1 MKLRHLS
8 PPYCTRGNTRGGF
21 SAQFTAL
28 ALVLAAGLLWSIA
41 GAKTPLAGPTQEKEE
56 KAPALRWDPPRID
69 APLAS
74 LSKTPACSLPEVLNQ
89 AGKHAEELVDHL
101 QNFIAHEQVRYDSR
115 FVPESSNGFMG
126 TGKIKPGENSGGES
140 LTAKFDYVVDFGGKS
155 GQFQVHE
162 FRKPLPGANNE
173 YLRAIVDK
181 GLPALALIFRPA
193 MQSDYE
199 MRCEGSVHWHNEPA
213 WVVDFHQKKG
223 KRPRTV
229 QMGTGTKAYPLRIKG
244 RAWIAANSGQVI
256 HLETNLVS
264 PVPQIDL
271 EEYAFSVDYAP
282 VKFQSQ
288 DVEIWL
294 PQFAVAY
301 RHNAGR
307 HMITEHSF
315 SDFQL
320 FSVQTQETIQ
330 QHSEQ

>member
-1 MKLRHLS
+1 MKRHYLS
-8 PPYCTRGNTRGGF
+8 PPDRTRRTTHRGL

-28 ALVLAAGLLWSIA
+28 ALLSAAGLLWSIA
-41 GAKTPLAGPTQEKEE
+41 VAKTPPVGATQEKEE
-56 KAPALRWDPPRID
+56 KAPGLRWDPPRVD
-69 APLAS
+69 APIAS
-74 LSKTPACSLPEVLNQ
+74 LSTTPACSLPEVLNQ
-89 AGKHAEELVDHL
+89 AGEHAEELVDHL
-101 QNFIAHEQVRYDSR
+101 QNFIAHEQVRYDSTY
-115 FVPESSNGFMG
+115 VPESSNGFVG
-126 TGKIKPGENSGGES
+126 TGKIRPGENSGGES

-173 YLRAIVDK
+173 YLRAILDK

-199 MRCEGSVHWHNEPA
+199 MRCEGSVQWDNQPA
-213 WVVDFHQKKG
+213 WVVDFQQKKG

-244 RAWIAANSGQVI
+244 RAWIAANSGQVM

-264 PVPQIDL
+264 PVPQIEL

-282 VKFQSQ
+282 VKFQSKN
-288 DVEIWL
+288 VEIWL

-301 RHNAGR
+301 RHNPER

-330 QHSEQ
+330 QPSEQ